1 MDAMGWE
8 KERLGGSQGRRADL
22 SASTLSVPLKHPI
35 HVFGQ
40 NCDRYIFLDNALY
53 VGVAAVDLINWAIYE
68 RLEDSQVTDFYAY
81 TPRQVAGC
89 HPTSERV
96 CFVTLATLTSV
107 QFKGSPAA
115 FPQLTIRGQTLGCHR
130 LHLSSFSKR
139 PKRCERERARL

>member
-1 MDAMGWE
+1 MKG
-8 KERLGGSQGRRADL
+8 
-22 SASTLSVPLKHPI
+22 
-35 HVFGQ
+35 
-40 NCDRYIFLDNALY
+40 LDDALY
-53 VGVAAVDLINWAIYE
+53 VGVAVVGLMIWAIYE
-68 RLEDSQVTDFYAY
+68 RLEDSQVMGFYAY
-81 TPRQVAGC
+81 IPRQVVIC

-139 PKRCERERARL
+139 PKRCEREQARL